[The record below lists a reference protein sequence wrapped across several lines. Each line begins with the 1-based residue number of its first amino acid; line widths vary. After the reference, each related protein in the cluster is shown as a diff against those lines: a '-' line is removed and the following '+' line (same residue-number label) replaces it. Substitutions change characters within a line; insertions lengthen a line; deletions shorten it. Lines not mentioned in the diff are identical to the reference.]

1 MFDTEQ
7 TLPRPPS
14 ILWLLMSVDNA
25 YTRTMHRALATMGSA
40 AQLATALDAS
50 VAEVES
56 WAGGLQDPPPGIF
69 LKAID
74 IVAQAW
80 SAPHRSLKS

>member
-1 MFDTEQ
+1 
-7 TLPRPPS
+7 
-14 ILWLLMSVDNA
+14 MSSDNA
-25 YTRTMHRALATMGSA
+25 YTRTMHRALSTMGSA
-40 AQLATALDAS
+40 EQLAAALGAS

-56 WAGGLQDPPPGIF
+56 WSTGLEDPPPKIF

-80 SAPHRSLKS
+80 SAPRTLKF

>member
-7 TLPRPPS
+7 TRGARKATIVLR
-14 ILWLLMSVDNA
+14 MSNDNA
-25 YTRTMHRALATMGSA
+25 YTRTMHRALATVGSAEQLA
-40 AQLATALDAS
+40 AQLGAS

-56 WAGGLQDPPPGIF
+56 WTVGLEDPPPGIF

-74 IVAQAW
+74 IVAQGW
-80 SAPHRSLKS
+80 STPHRAIKL